1 MQLNRRA
8 KQAHKLW
15 SIRLALAA
23 AALGA
28 IEATLPLWQ
37 DAVPPGVFAALSS
50 VVGVAAAVARV
61 IKQKGISDDV

>member
-1 MQLNRRA
+1 MQLNKQA

-15 SIRLALAA
+15 SIRLALVA

-37 DAVPPGVFAALSS
+37 SAVPNGVFAAMSS
-50 VVGVAAAVARV
+50 VVGIAAAVARV
-61 IKQKGISDDV
+61 VKQEGVTDE